1 MNRDFKTFQK
11 IILTKDYYELSDCGL
26 WLGEY
31 FNWVAKC
38 DLYRISE
45 SVLKVPEKHFYDF
58 KKDVEKNLRKVLENG
73 IA

>member
-31 FNWVAKC
+31 SNWVAKG
-38 DLYRISE
+38 DLYNISE
-45 SVLKVPEKHFYDF
+45 SVLKVPEKRFYKF
-58 KKDVEKNLRKVLENG
+58 KKDVQKNLKKVLERG
-73 IA
+73 LK